1 MPEKQNVEYKSIWKD
16 EYLKWICGFA
26 NAQGGKIL
34 IGKDDLGNTIGID
47 DYKKLLE
54 TLPNKIKDKLHIL
67 PDINLLEDN
76 GNKYLQIVIVPSNQ
90 PVSYEGVFYYRSGST
105 LQELNGLA
113 LSEFITRKTG
123 VRWEDAIVDNLTVD
137 DLDDESF
144 KIFRREALKSK
155 RMSEEE
161 LNVSNEEL
169 LSKLHLLRDGKLKR
183 SAVLLFHKDPQTVQ
197 NGSYVKVGKFE
208 GPEVVYHDLFE
219 GSLIE
224 TADKIVDVIFLKYLK
239 AKITYVNNRRTETY
253 PYSKDALRE
262 AIYNAI
268 AHNCYM
274 FGVPIQ
280 IRINEEDIY
289 ISNQCILPEGWTVD
303 SFMQVHDS
311 MPYNPDIA
319 GVFFRAG
326 WIEAWGKGIEKIC
339 NACES
344 IGADLPEYNLT
355 GHSLRVKIKGLKS
368 ALLDLKVPKGQSEP
382 LDEPLE
388 NLLENRIVQAI
399 KENPRITYDGLA
411 LLLAVSRS
419 TVKRTI
425 AKLVFEGRIERIGGK
440 RYGHWQARN

>member
-1 MPEKQNVEYKSIWKD
+1 MPETQNVEYKSKWKD

-26 NAQGGKIL
+26 NAQGGEL
-34 IGKDDLGNTIGID
+34 YIGKDDNGNVVGIN

-54 TLPNKIKDKLHIL
+54 DLPNKIKDKLHIL
-67 PDINLLEDN
+67 PDINLFEDN
-76 GNKYLQIVIVPSNQ
+76 GKNYIRIVIAQSSQ
-90 PVSYEGVFYYRSGST
+90 PVSYDGVFYYRSGST

-123 VRWEDAIVDNLTVD
+123 VRWEDAIVEDLTVD

-161 LNVSNEEL
+161 LNVSNKEL

-183 SAVLLFHKDPQTVQ
+183 SAVLLFYKDPQIVQ
-197 NGSYVKVGKFE
+197 NGSYLKVGKFE

-239 AKITYVNNRRTETY
+239 AKITYENNRRTETY

-326 WIEAWGKGIEKIC
+326 WIETWGKGIEKIC
-339 NACES
+339 NACKS

-355 GHSLRVKIKGLKS
+355 GHGLRVRFKGLKS
-368 ALLDLKVPKGQSEP
+368 ALIDSKAPKHQSTKAPSVLEQEIMNKIIDL
-382 LDEPLE
+382 
-388 NLLENRIVQAI
+388 I
-399 KENPRITYDGLA
+399 KEKPDITQEELAKELNTSRRIIQKYMKSLQ
-411 LLLAVSRS
+411 
-419 TVKRTI
+419 
-425 AKLVFEGRIERIGGK
+425 KLGKIIRLDGK
-440 RYGHWQARN
+440 RNGYWQARD